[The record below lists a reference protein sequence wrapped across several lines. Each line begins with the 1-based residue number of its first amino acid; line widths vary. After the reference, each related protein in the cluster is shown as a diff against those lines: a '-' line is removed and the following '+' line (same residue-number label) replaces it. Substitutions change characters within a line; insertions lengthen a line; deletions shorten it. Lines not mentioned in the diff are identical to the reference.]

1 MCMHKDAYAISS
13 QSKVS
18 ENRVPSFNVLQ
29 SSTPSVE
36 QFDFSI
42 FPILVLS
49 SFFLLQ
55 VHLPF
60 CTMDTRPP
68 VVMGV
73 SSFWSKSEGRVKG
86 KEFFFFSSSFFFFL
100 FLSFDWSKFSDETT
114 YSSRS
119 NLFLFYSFPRVTMQL
134 RILCHGRWTRMDGW
148 TVDGMRFLVTRFL
161 FRFNWSIVPR
171 WIQPGN

>member
-86 KEFFFFSSSFFFFL
+86 KEFFFFSSSFFFSIPFIRLIQVFGRNDL
-100 FLSFDWSKFSDETT
+100 FQSIQSVPILFFSTCNHAVENPLSRTLDPD
-114 YSSRS
+114 
-119 NLFLFYSFPRVTMQL
+119 
-134 RILCHGRWTRMDGW
+134 GRMDGGW
-148 TVDGMRFLVTRFL
+148 NAISGDPFPFQV
-161 FRFNWSIVPR
+161 
-171 WIQPGN
+171 

>member
-1 MCMHKDAYAISS
+1 MHAQRCLRDIFAIEGFWKSCP
-13 QSKVS
+13 
-18 ENRVPSFNVLQ
+18 ELQ
-29 SSTPSVE
+29 RSP
-36 QFDFSI
+36 I
-42 FPILVLS
+42 FHPFGGTVWFFHFPHS
-49 SFFLLQ
+49 RSFFLFSSPGSSPFLHDGYSSTSSNGRIFVLKQ
-55 VHLPF
+55 V
-60 CTMDTRPP
+60 R
-68 VVMGV
+68 
-73 SSFWSKSEGRVKG
+73 RKG
-86 KEFFFFSSSFFFFL
+86 KGKRVLFFLFFFFFFL

>member
-1 MCMHKDAYAISS
+1 MYMHKDAYAISS

-29 SSTPSVE
+29 SSIPSVE

-68 VVMGV
+68 VVTGV
-73 SSFWSKSEGRVKG
+73 SSF
-86 KEFFFFSSSFFFFL
+86 
-100 FLSFDWSKFSDETT
+100 
-114 YSSRS
+114 
-119 NLFLFYSFPRVTMQL
+119 
-134 RILCHGRWTRMDGW
+134 
-148 TVDGMRFLVTRFL
+148 
-161 FRFNWSIVPR
+161 
-171 WIQPGN
+171 